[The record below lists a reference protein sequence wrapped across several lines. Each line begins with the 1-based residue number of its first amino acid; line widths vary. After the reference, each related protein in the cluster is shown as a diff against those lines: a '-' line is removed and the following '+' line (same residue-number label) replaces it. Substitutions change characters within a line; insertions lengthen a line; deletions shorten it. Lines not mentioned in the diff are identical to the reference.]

1 MEGSSLQKDIF
12 VCNYSN
18 SIKFVNFGKHFHTVS
33 LFVHSTVCSMAKE
46 PGLCLLHEMNKLS
59 VLSLLRRASGNRPP
73 LVWLVLWKTMLAI
86 CCLNQLLV
94 NFALEC
100 WVTVVECVHHFKL
113 FDIHLP

>member
-1 MEGSSLQKDIF
+1 MRSLFKNVMEGSSLQKDIF

-73 LVWLVLWKTMLAI
+73 FLGS
-86 CCLNQLLV
+86 CLG
-94 NFALEC
+94 
-100 WVTVVECVHHFKL
+100 K
-113 FDIHLP
+113 